1 VKAKDYLQIFTSRK
15 MAATALLAFSSGLPL
30 PLVSGTL
37 DVWMRSEAI
46 DLTTIGIFSLVQLP
60 YSLKVFWAP
69 LMDHFK
75 IPFRHARA
83 GWMLVTQ
90 LLLVISIFA
99 LGKLDPVNALW
110 MLAPVALLVSFLGG
124 SQDIVIDG
132 YRAELLRDKERGMG
146 AALASVGGRVGFLV
160 SGSVALVLSQHLPWK
175 TVYAIMACFMAVGII
190 GALFSPAPE
199 SVAIPQKTLRQSVID
214 PFKEYLKRDQA
225 VFLLLF
231 ILLFKLGD
239 VVAGKML
246 SPFLMD
252 TGFSREQLGLVNK
265 GFGMIVSI
273 LGGIMGGGLY
283 AKWGMRKSL
292 WVFGILQML
301 SNFVF
306 VAQYY
311 AGKNDWM
318 LFASVGIENFCASLG
333 SVAFVALL
341 MSLCQTGLA
350 GTQYALL
357 SSLFALTRTIAAT
370 PTGYLAKHLGWPGFF
385 TLSAILA
392 IPGLWML
399 RHLWE
404 TISEEKSPHL

>member
-1 VKAKDYLQIFTSRK
+1 MKAKEYLKIFTSRK
-15 MAATALLAFSSGLPL
+15 MAVTALLAISSGLPL

-37 DVWMRSEAI
+37 DVWMRSEAV
-46 DLTTIGIFSLVQLP
+46 DLTVIGFFSLVQLP
-60 YSLKVFWAP
+60 YSLKVLWAP
-69 LMDHFK
+69 FMDHFQ
-75 IPFRHARA
+75 IPIRHARA

-90 LLLVISIFA
+90 LFLALLIFM
-99 LGKLDPVNALW
+99 LGTLDPVGQPW
-110 MLAPVALLVSFLGG
+110 MVAFVALLVSFAGA

-132 YRAELLRDKERGMG
+132 YRAELLKDKERGMG

-160 SGSVALVLSQHLPWK
+160 SGSVALVLSQHFSWK
-175 TVYAIMACFMAVGII
+175 VVYSIMAGCMGI
-190 GALFSPAPE
+190 GAIGAFWSPNVEIELP
-199 SVAIPQKTLRQSVID
+199 VKKTLKQSVVE
-214 PFKEYLKRDQA
+214 PFREYLKRDRA
-225 VFLLLF
+225 VLLLFF

-246 SPFLMD
+246 SPFLID

-265 GFGMIVSI
+265 GFGMVVSI
-273 LGGIMGGGLY
+273 VGGVMGGGFY

-292 WVFGILQML
+292 WIFGVLQML

-318 LFASVGIENFCASLG
+318 LLASVGIENFCASLG
-333 SVAFVALL
+333 SVAFVAFL
-341 MSLCQTGLA
+341 MSLCQKGFA

-357 SSLFALTRTIAAT
+357 SSLFALTRTLAAT
-370 PTGYLAKHLGWPGFF
+370 PTGYLAKHMGWPGFF
-385 TLSAILA
+385 TLSALLA

-399 RHLWE
+399 RYLWE
-404 TISEEKSPHL
+404 SIEDEKP